1 MSVANLHSSVSSLFE
16 YFIALAL
23 IHLPKNKVTNRKSDK
38 LKSYEIQKMETKIE
52 MSIKN
57 DEFLVP
63 VEYSVNFVLNYKG
76 KE

>member
-1 MSVANLHSSVSSLFE
+1 M
-16 YFIALAL
+16 
-23 IHLPKNKVTNRKSDK
+23 TNRKSDK
-38 LKSYEIQKMETKIE
+38 LKSYEIHKMETKIE

>member
-38 LKSYEIQKMETKIE
+38 LKSYEIHKMETKIE